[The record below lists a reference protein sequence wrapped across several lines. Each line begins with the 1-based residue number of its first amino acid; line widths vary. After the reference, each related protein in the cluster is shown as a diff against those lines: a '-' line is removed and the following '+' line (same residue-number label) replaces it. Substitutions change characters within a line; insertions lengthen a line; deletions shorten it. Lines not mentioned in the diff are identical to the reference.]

1 MPRLTPEQEL
11 HQRERAERLRRE
23 RMRRRRQSVAL
34 VAVLVAAAVLGT
46 AFALRPASAPLAAQ
60 PAAAG
65 ASTVPTRSTETSAAA
80 ETSRS
85 TEATGGT
92 SIETSRATEAT
103 ATPAKEATKAATGI
117 ASVKPLKPAP
127 GVKTIVVDKSEQR
140 VTLYKANGT
149 PVDAFRCAS
158 GVTYPRIGTYRV
170 YGHRKQS
177 WSMYDDTTFYY
188 FTQFVKS
195 DKGNNIGFH
204 SIPQHPD
211 GSLEGKLG
219 KPVSHGCVRLAKEK
233 AKFVYTWAVTGTRV
247 VVKR

>member
-1 MPRLTPEQEL
+1 MTPDQET

-23 RMRRRRQSVAL
+23 RMRRRRQSVAV

-46 AFALRPASAPLAAQ
+46 AFALRPGSSPLAAQ
-60 PAAAG
+60 PAAASG
-65 ASTVPTRSTETSAAA
+65 AATVPTRAPGTGTAA

-85 TEATGGT
+85 AETTDGT
-92 SIETSRATEAT
+92 STETSRSAEAT
-103 ATPAKEATKAATGI
+103 ATPAKETTKAATGI

-149 PVDAFRCAS
+149 PVDTFRCAS
-158 GVTYPRIGTYRV
+158 GITYPRIGTYKV

-219 KPVSHGCVRLAKEK
+219 KPVSHGCVRLDKAK
-233 AKFVYTWAVTGTRV
+233 AKFLYTWAVTGTRV